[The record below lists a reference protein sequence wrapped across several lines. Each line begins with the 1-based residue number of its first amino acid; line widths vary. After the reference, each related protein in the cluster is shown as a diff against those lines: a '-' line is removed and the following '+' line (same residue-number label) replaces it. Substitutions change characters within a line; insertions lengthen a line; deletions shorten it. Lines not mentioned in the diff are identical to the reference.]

1 MNNEGRWN
9 VIALKQSLFNAR
21 RTAAVALGSVCL
33 AAAVLGSGLVASAQN
48 QSAATPEDAIL
59 ARKTLMDTLS
69 DNMDQIEAM
78 ISTNKIDVPDA
89 HDHADA
95 ISAMLMAFPHL
106 FPPSTNQWKPDV
118 TPDPVTGTSAS
129 PEVWTKFADFYKR
142 ANDAS
147 KTAFDISR
155 AEKADDVKA
164 GTAKLRTACNECH
177 AAYMKQ

>member
-1 MNNEGRWN
+1 M
-9 VIALKQSLFNAR
+9 IASKQNSLTPHR
-21 RTAAVALGSVCL
+21 RMTLAIAGLCL
-33 AAAVLGSGLVASAQN
+33 AAILFGTSLVASAQD
-48 QSAATPEDAIL
+48 QTAATPEDAIL

-69 DNMDQIEAM
+69 DNMDQIEGM
-78 ISTNKIDVPDA
+78 ISTNKLDIADA

-129 PEVWTKFADFYKR
+129 PDVWSKFADFYKR

-164 GTAKLRTACNECH
+164 STAKLRTACNECH